1 MRILISLLLTLILYS
16 SIVFFFLLIFHKPK
30 KQKEVLI
37 HTAIIIPSKKKSV
50 INKSIKKNI
59 NQEIKKKIEK
69 SEKKPVK
76 KSIKKKGSKS
86 AVTKGGDDI
95 KFNDIFKNVK
105 YNVDTTKIK
114 QKSQLNVSR
123 FKGVEQN
130 LKKVKMLNN
139 NISFVQNGGSLNKQ
153 EINELLVKK
162 LSPIWNEVSNIAGE
176 YAKINIIF
184 DTENVKV
191 YITDS
196 NLPANKQQELI
207 EKIENLQ
214 FNKRF
219 NITVK
224 FITKVNK

>member
-30 KQKEVLI
+30 KEKEVLI
-37 HTAIIIPSKKKSV
+37 HTAIIIPAKKKSV
-50 INKSIKKNI
+50 VNKSVKKNI

-69 SEKKPVK
+69 SEKKIVK
-76 KSIKKKGSKS
+76 KVRKGSKS
-86 AVTKGGDDI
+86 AVTKGGEDI
-95 KFNDIFKNVK
+95 QFNDIFKNVK
-105 YNVDTTKIK
+105 YNIDTTKIK
-114 QKSQLNVSR
+114 QKSQLNISR
-123 FKGVEQN
+123 FKGIEQN

-139 NISFVQNGGSLNKQ
+139 ISFIQNEGSLNKQ

-162 LSPIWNEVSNIAGE
+162 LSPVWNEVSNIAGE
-176 YAKINIIF
+176 YAKINIVF
-184 DTENVKV
+184 DGKNVKV
-191 YITDS
+191 YIIDS
-196 NLPANKQQELI
+196 NLSVNKQQELI
-207 EKIENLQ
+207 EKIGNLH